1 MADFLDLLLSP
12 FSFTFMQQA
21 FLIVLLVAIPTALL
35 SCFLVLKGWS
45 LMGDAISHSVLPG
58 IVIAY
63 VLAIPFTLG
72 AFTAGMFCALAT
84 GYLKD
89 NSRIKEDTIMGV
101 VFSSMF
107 ALGIVLMTK
116 VQSNIHLDHILFGD
130 PLGVSWRDIGE
141 ATVIT
146 LAVIL
151 FAIFKGKDLLVFIF
165 DHQHAQA
172 IGLPTKMLHYS
183 LLALLS
189 LTIVAA
195 LKAVGMIL
203 VISMLIAPGATAFML
218 TRRFQT
224 MVTLALLI
232 SVINAFLGMYLSFF
246 IDSAPGPTII
256 LLLTANFIGVFIYT
270 TIKNR
275 YIEQQ
280 NIQTNPVHD
289 GEHAIAL
296 INNPT

>member
-1 MADFLDLLLSP
+1 MANFLDLLLSP

-72 AFTAGMFCALAT
+72 AFVAGMFCALAT
-84 GYLKD
+84 GYLKE

-107 ALGIVLMTK
+107 AFGIVLMTK

-151 FAIFKGKDLLVFIF
+151 FSIFKGKDLLVFIF

-172 IGLPTKMLHYS
+172 IGLPTKVLHYS

-224 MVTLALLI
+224 MVVLALFI
-232 SVINAFLGMYLSFF
+232 SVANAFLGMYLSFF

-256 LLLTANFIGVFIYT
+256 LLLTANFIGVFTYT

-275 YIEQQ
+275 YVEQQ
-280 NIQTNPVHD
+280 NIKTR
-289 GEHAIAL
+289 L
-296 INNPT
+296 IDDDKHPITPLNNPT

>member
-1 MADFLDLLLSP
+1 MANFLDLLLSP

-72 AFTAGMFCALAT
+72 AFVAGMFCALAT
-84 GYLKD
+84 GYLKE

-107 ALGIVLMTK
+107 AFGIVLMTK

-151 FAIFKGKDLLVFIF
+151 FSIFKGKDLLVFIF

-172 IGLPTKMLHYS
+172 IGLPTKVLHYS

-224 MVTLALLI
+224 MVVLALLI
-232 SVINAFLGMYLSFF
+232 SVANAFLGMYLSFF

-256 LLLTANFIGVFIYT
+256 LLLTANFIGVFTYT

-275 YIEQQ
+275 YVEQQ
-280 NIQTNPVHD
+280 NIKTRLIDDN
-289 GEHAIAL
+289 EHPITPL
-296 INNPT
+296 NNPT

>member
-1 MADFLDLLLSP
+1 MADFLDVLLSP

-63 VLAIPFTLG
+63 VLAIPFALG
-72 AFTAGMFCALAT
+72 AFGAGMFCALAT
-84 GYLKD
+84 GYLKE

-107 ALGIVLMTK
+107 AFGIVLMTK
-116 VQSNIHLDHILFGD
+116 VHSNIHLDHILFGD

-141 ATVIT
+141 AGVIT
-146 LAVIL
+146 LAVIM

-165 DHQHAQA
+165 DPKHAQA
-172 IGLPTKMLHYS
+172 IGLPTKVLHYS

-218 TRRFQT
+218 TSRFQT
-224 MVTLALLI
+224 MVGLALLI
-232 SVINAFLGMYLSFF
+232 SVTNAFFGMYLSFF

-256 LLLTANFIGVFIYT
+256 LLLTINFIGVFTYT

-275 YIEQQ
+275 YIEQK
-280 NIQTNPVHD
+280 NIKITVTHD
-289 GEHAIAL
+289 DQHAIEL
-296 INNPT
+296 INNPN